1 MKNDRSNELPK
12 ARQDQL
18 IVKEL
23 PDEVLIYDL
32 KRDKAHCLNSTAAL
46 VWKRCDGNSSVKE
59 IAASLGDA
67 SKSVDD
73 RIVWL
78 ALDQLKKFHL
88 LKEAPAMPAFMTGLN
103 RRELVRR
110 IGIAAIAAPLILS
123 IAAPV
128 AQAAGSCL
136 TNGGTCGSNN
146 QCCSG
151 RCCGS
156 PGNPIG
162 TPGCTAGNNNTC
174 F

>member
-1 MKNDRSNELPK
+1 MNNGPSNALPK
-12 ARQDQL
+12 AREEKL

-32 KRDKAHCLNSTAAL
+32 ERDKAHCLNSTAAM
-46 VWKRCDGNSSVKE
+46 VWKRCDGKSSVQE

-67 SKSVDD
+67 AESVVDD

-78 ALDQLKKFHL
+78 ALDQLEKFHL
-88 LKEAPAMPAFMTGLN
+88 MEAAPSKPAHLAGMN
-103 RRELVRR
+103 RRELVRNL
-110 IGIAAIAAPLILS
+110 GAAALTIPVILSMAAPTRG
-123 IAAPV
+123 
-128 AQAAGSCL
+128 QAGSC
-136 TNGGTCGSNN
+136 TPNGQTCGSNN

-156 PGNPIG
+156 PGNPVG
-162 TPGCTAGNNNTC
+162 GCPQNNTC